1 MGSKKGRKPFN
12 IHMCEIVYTA
22 IVMSL
27 QKHEGIYKTTRDAI
41 NHFIKNSETFKNLQ
55 EGKLYDDFINGCL
68 KNSPDKLLDYK
79 EYNEKISKDKADQF
93 DGQKIIHEY
102 TETRFGGKDKPK
114 GFPQLHDLEEIK
126 KEMEEMDYDYYEPE
140 TGEPITKEQ
149 IEELRKDRD
158 RIKLEIARVADPDER
173 SDKTSTGF
181 SDRAYKQI
189 WRMCQAYEDYCIET
203 NQTGPLPLN
212 IIRQDQDYKPH

>member
-189 WRMCQAYEDYCIET
+189 WRMCQTYEDYCIET